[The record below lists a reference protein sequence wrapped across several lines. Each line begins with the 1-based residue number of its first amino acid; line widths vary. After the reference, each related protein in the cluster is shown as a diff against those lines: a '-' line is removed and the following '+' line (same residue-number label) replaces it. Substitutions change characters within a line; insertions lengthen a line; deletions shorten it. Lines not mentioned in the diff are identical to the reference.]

1 VFVLS
6 ETDGSGEESH
16 TVAATIF
23 DDCRVADHLLQESI
37 EVQQF
42 LDFALAAQ
50 ERGELAAIESYR
62 KPPSD
67 PPDLLVTTRG
77 REYAVELTSISTPD
91 VSRQRLSEVRTIGRN
106 LTDLIKRERQHFPH
120 LVGKRIILQELA
132 SDDQRPPKAHGRKIE
147 GVVDRLAEALG
158 PGIGTVDRTPL
169 LPPGSPPG
177 TVVPGEVAM
186 RGRAWVDGTTYLL
199 EVHPNEDADSPP
211 NLVANCQV
219 ELVSRVLAETLVD
232 RVLRKDREGT
242 EFLLITTGLPDK
254 AGFLC
259 PADSYVF
266 ELIKQ
271 LASAGRIKFPPLRYL
286 KQVVINHWRC
296 PPWTMVFADGD
307 GLLCRR
313 TA

>member
-1 VFVLS
+1 VFVLGG
-6 ETDGSGEESH
+6 TDGSGEESH

-23 DDCRVADHLLQESI
+23 DDCRVADHLSQESI

-132 SDDQRPPKAHGRKIE
+132 SDDQRPP
-147 GVVDRLAEALG
+147 
-158 PGIGTVDRTPL
+158 
-169 LPPGSPPG
+169 
-177 TVVPGEVAM
+177 
-186 RGRAWVDGTTYLL
+186 
-199 EVHPNEDADSPP
+199 
-211 NLVANCQV
+211 
-219 ELVSRVLAETLVD
+219 
-232 RVLRKDREGT
+232 
-242 EFLLITTGLPDK
+242 
-254 AGFLC
+254 
-259 PADSYVF
+259 
-266 ELIKQ
+266 
-271 LASAGRIKFPPLRYL
+271 
-286 KQVVINHWRC
+286 
-296 PPWTMVFADGD
+296 
-307 GLLCRR
+307 
-313 TA
+313 